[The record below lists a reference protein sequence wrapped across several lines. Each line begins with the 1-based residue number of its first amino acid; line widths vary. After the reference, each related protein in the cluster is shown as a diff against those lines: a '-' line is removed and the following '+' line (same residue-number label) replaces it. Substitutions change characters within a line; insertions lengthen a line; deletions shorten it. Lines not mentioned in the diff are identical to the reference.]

1 MRHFYEKRAI
11 EELNSD
17 WTASQE
23 VADRLMREHGVP
35 FRIGHHFASSMVG
48 LARKAGFTPL
58 NFPYDEAVR
67 LYREEIE
74 KEFPQASPVFPM
86 NEADLQSALDPREIV
101 HARTTAGSANP
112 TEVLKMHG
120 QLSEELT
127 RLRKDT
133 DRRVDR
139 INRALE
145 TLQRDVAALI
155 TQDRTTDIERI
166 PS

>member
-1 MRHFYEKRAI
+1 LRHFYEKRAI

-86 NEADLQSALDPREIV
+86 NE
-101 HARTTAGSANP
+101 
-112 TEVLKMHG
+112 
-120 QLSEELT
+120 
-127 RLRKDT
+127 
-133 DRRVDR
+133 
-139 INRALE
+139 
-145 TLQRDVAALI
+145 
-155 TQDRTTDIERI
+155 
-166 PS
+166 